1 MSSVALPEDELR
13 VFLRRRRRGSGPV
26 EVPPLAH
33 WLAQTLDLAAKLVP
47 SEAGSL
53 LLDDPSRRRSASP
66 LTFVTAFGPASERLV
81 GMQVPAGQGIAGH
94 VHATGTTYASS
105 SPREDPHFF
114 GSVDESAAF
123 RTRSVVAAPIVLE
136 HQVCG
141 VFELVNRRGRG
152 SFSEADIA
160 FVELLAEYVS
170 RAILNA
176 VDILKQN
183 HLALHDE
190 LTGLLNVRGLDRF
203 LATVTRR
210 AEQKAEDDVALLFLD
225 VDRLKRVNDRLG
237 HRAGSE
243 LLVRVGR
250 AIDGTVGDRGQCYRF
265 GGDEFVVVLPHTSIE
280 VAVEIATAV
289 RKHVKAATAGPLRHG
304 GALPA
309 CSVSVG
315 AASLRASLGGH
326 EGRPLPG
333 PRLLA
338 AADRALYRAKR
349 KGRDRVARATRRDD
363 RLKGA

>member
-1 MSSVALPEDELR
+1 
-13 VFLRRRRRGSGPV
+13 
-26 EVPPLAH
+26 
-33 WLAQTLDLAAKLVP
+33 
-47 SEAGSL
+47 
-53 LLDDPSRRRSASP
+53 
-66 LTFVTAFGPASERLV
+66 
-81 GMQVPAGQGIAGH
+81 MQVPAGQGIAGH
-94 VHATGTTYASS
+94 VHATGVTYASA

-114 GSVDESAAF
+114 GTVDESAAF

-136 HQVCG
+136 NQVCG
-141 VFELVNRRGRG
+141 VLELVNRRGRG
-152 SFSEADIA
+152 SFSDADVA

-176 VDILKQN
+176 VDVLKQN

-190 LTGLLNVRGLDRF
+190 LTGLFNLRSLDRF

-210 AEQKAEDDVALLFLD
+210 AEQKGADVSVLFLD

-243 LLVRVGR
+243 LLIRVGQ
-250 AIDGTVGDRGQCYRF
+250 AIDGTVGEEGQCYRF
-265 GGDEFVVVLPHTSIE
+265 GGDEFIVVLPDTTIE
-280 VAVEIATAV
+280 GAVVMSTRIRKAV
-289 RKHVKAATAGPLRHG
+289 KTGTAGTMRHG

-309 CSVSVG
+309 CTVSIG
-315 AASLRASLGGH
+315 AASLRASLGDH
-326 EGRPLPG
+326 EGRPRPA

-363 RLKGA
+363 RLKGS